1 MNPEHRNSALGRRS
15 KYVSFSAY
23 PTEIVE
29 VAPVKRELSVDPF
42 LKHDLFIA
50 AVKNTEEFE
59 HWASY
64 AEGYE

>member
-1 MNPEHRNSALGRRS
+1 M
-15 KYVSFSAY
+15 SFSAY

-42 LKHDLFIA
+42 LKHDLFMT